1 VTPIRKGTATRLG
14 LRRPNTY
21 AAYHR
26 RWLIGAGSVVFE
38 APPVQVPGL
47 PWRRTKKRLERNMQT
62 MGECLNDALNR
73 L

>member
-1 VTPIRKGTATRLG
+1 
-14 LRRPNTY
+14 
-21 AAYHR
+21 
-26 RWLIGAGSVVFE
+26 LIGAGSVVFE